1 MPCVQR
7 SLMRPACAFP
17 RAQELINP
25 ASISDG
31 GEPNPL
37 GTKLQQVV
45 RKRYKGLTLEQ
56 NVCVQLLLPLVRGAP
71 SICLPR
77 RSQLIVALPASQD
90 RGSDRLMVTALALE
104 DSRRSVLVEAFA
116 QLLGLPVH
124 TCKLLSP
131 LNGVKA
137 ALALHIIHHTT
148 TGLRLLIPDPGDVE
162 GLAAPDSG
170 LRRLLPIVGTP
181 LACK

>member
-17 RAQELINP
+17 RAQELIN
-25 ASISDG
+25 SV
-31 GEPNPL
+31 NPL
-37 GTKLQQVV
+37 TPGHPFEGKLQQVV

-90 RGSDRLMVTALALE
+90 RGSDRLMVTELALE

-137 ALALHIIHHTT
+137 ALLSTLSTTT
-148 TGLRLLIPDPGDVE
+148 TGLRLLIPDPGDK
-162 GLAAPDSG
+162 GFAAPDSG

>member
-17 RAQELINP
+17 RAQELIN
-25 ASISDG
+25 SV
-31 GEPNPL
+31 NPL
-37 GTKLQQVV
+37 TPGHPFEGKLQQVV

-77 RSQLIVALPASQD
+77 RSQPFVASPTSQG

-124 TCKLLSP
+124 TCKTP
-131 LNGVKA
+131 LHGVKA
-137 ALALHIIHHTT
+137 ALALHIITT
-148 TGLRLLIPDPGDVE
+148 TTPRSTAPYSRSGRNGPRWTGFWVEHAATECGYATRL
-162 GLAAPDSG
+162 
-170 LRRLLPIVGTP
+170 
-181 LACK
+181 